1 MKAGIRTA
9 VPCTLT
15 VGKTYRISYT
25 ITATGVATVASFFA
39 DSFLSGLQTIQI
51 SAPLVSGTRYSN
63 IVTLTAAGA
72 VNFML
77 VFTTT
82 GASSTTVSGFTA
94 QEIAGNHAS
103 QATSTSRPVLSARVN
118 LLTYSEQFDNAAWT
132 KTGLTAS
139 ASLLTATAATS
150 AKNVQQSGTIANVAN
165 TFSVNAKAG
174 TLGYLQIANGAGAT
188 LYANFDL
195 LTGSLGT
202 IGAGASSATISP
214 LGGGW
219 YRCSV
224 TCTPSTNSNFRISLI
239 SSSTAAFLESWT
251 SVGTETLSVTA
262 ADLRVT
268 NDGVGIPAYQRI
280 NAATDYDTSGF
291 PLYLAFDGVDD
302 SLSTASVDFSATNK
316 MSVFAGV
323 RKLSDTAQA
332 IIAELSDNAATNNG
346 VFTLLGPSFGG
357 GTNFGSYSKGT
368 TLAATSNGG
377 GASPDTAVLTAIG
390 NISAPSITM
399 RVDAVQTENVT
410 TTQGTGNYGNYPLYI
425 GRRGGASLPF
435 NGRIYSL
442 IVRGATTTAD
452 QIARTEAW
460 VNNITK
466 AY

>member
-1 MKAGIRTA
+1 MALSPSERRRRMQLNMLMAMSYAVAGRSTFTPLSLFSAGEQGAWYDPSDFSTMFQDSAGTTPVTA
-9 VPCTLT
+9 VEQP
-15 VGKTYRISYT
+15 VGLIRDK
-25 ITATGVATVASFFA
+25 
-39 DSFLSGLQTIQI
+39 SG
-51 SAPLVSGTRYSN
+51 R
-63 IVTLTAAGA
+63 
-72 VNFML
+72 
-77 VFTTT
+77 
-82 GASSTTVSGFTA
+82 
-94 QEIAGNHAS
+94 GNHAS
-103 QATSTSRPVLSARVN
+103 QATSTSRPVLSSRVN

-132 KTGLTAS
+132 PSGIVVAANQTAAPDGQTTADRFTAS
-139 ASLLTATAATS
+139 AGLSIHRVISAAVTV
-150 AKNVQQSGTIANVAN
+150 ASGVGCTH
-165 TFSVNAKAG
+165 SVCLKAG
-174 TLGYLQIANGAGAT
+174 THSFAQIHDGASAS
-188 LYANFDL
+188 YFANFNL
-195 LTGSLGT
+195 SAGTVGTVTGCT
-202 IGAGASSATISP
+202 ATMVP
-214 LGGGW
+214 LGNGW
-219 YRCSV
+219 YRCSIAMTLNAANPILCV
-224 TCTPSTNSNFRISLI
+224 GII
-239 SSSTAAFLESWT
+239 SSATAARNESWT
-251 SVGTETLSVTA
+251 TAGTETIFIWG

-302 SLSTASVDFSATNK
+302 SLATASINFSATDK

-323 RKLSDTAQA
+323 RKLSDATTA
-332 IIAELSDNAATNNG
+332 IIAELSDSAATNNG